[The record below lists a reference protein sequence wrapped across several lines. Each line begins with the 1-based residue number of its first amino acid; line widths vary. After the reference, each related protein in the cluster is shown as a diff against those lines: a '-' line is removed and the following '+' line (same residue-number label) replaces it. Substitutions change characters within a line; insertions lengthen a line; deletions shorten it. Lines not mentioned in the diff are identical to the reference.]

1 VWQEAT
7 GDKVMLN
14 MLLGPA
20 LELGK
25 DFLKGKAE
33 EKKAIQERK
42 INAIQNDADWESK
55 MADATKNSWK
65 DEFFSIILSLPLIA
79 VAYSVAM
86 DDTAIIDRV
95 NEGFAALN
103 QLPEWYQYLLF
114 IAVSASFGLKSADKI
129 MSMKKGGK

>member
-1 VWQEAT
+1 
-7 GDKVMLN
+7 MLN
-14 MLLGPA
+14 LLLGPA
-20 LELGK
+20 MELGK
-25 DFLKGKAE
+25 EFLQGKAE
-33 EKKAIQERK
+33 EKKAIQQRK
-42 INAIQNDADWESK
+42 INAINNDADWEAK
-55 MADATKNSWK
+55 MADATKDSWK
-65 DEFFSIILSLPLIA
+65 DEFWSIILALPIAA

-129 MSMKKGGK
+129 MGMKKGKS

>member
-1 VWQEAT
+1 
-7 GDKVMLN
+7 MLN
-14 MLLGPA
+14 LLLGPA

-42 INAIQNDADWESK
+42 IKAIQNDSDWEAK
-55 MADATKNSWK
+55 MADATQNSWK
-65 DEFFSIILSLPLIA
+65 DEFWSVILALPIAA

-86 DDTAIIDRV
+86 DETSIIDRV

-103 QLPEWYQYLLF
+103 GLPEWYQYLLF
-114 IAVSASFGLKSADKI
+114 IAVSASFGLKSADK
-129 MSMKKGGK
+129 MMGLKKGK

>member
-1 VWQEAT
+1 
-7 GDKVMLN
+7 MLN

-25 DFLKGKAE
+25 EFIKGKAD
-33 EKKAIQERK
+33 EKKAIQQRK
-42 INAIQNDADWESK
+42 ITAINNDADWESK

-79 VAYSVAM
+79 VAYSVVM

-95 NEGFAALN
+95 NEGFVALN